1 MHSDITSISQTTSG
15 IPPLFSAPLF
25 SAPACAGDTTFD
37 WTPTPEPTFLPAPQ
51 RALCMGCPDRQRCL
65 EWAIANDAHGIW
77 GGTTRHQRQ
86 HTPDP
91 ELEQPIHDGPG
102 STSLYRRGCRCT
114 QCRAAQAERIR
125 QQRARRRAREEKK

>member
-1 MHSDITSISQTTSG
+1 MHSNISRTTSETLS
-15 IPPLFSAPLF
+15 LFSAPLF

-37 WTPTPEPTFLPAPQ
+37 WTPTPEPPLLPAPQ
-51 RALCMGCPDRQRCL
+51 LALCMGCPDRQRCL
-65 EWAIANDAHGIW
+65 DWAIDNDAHGIW
-77 GGTTRHQRQ
+77 GGTTRHQRHQ
-86 HTPDP
+86 LNDPDP
-91 ELEQPIHDGPG
+91 EPEPPIHDGPG